1 MIKKLLIANRG
12 EIAVRIIRACIE
24 LDIETVAVYSEAD
37 RDALHVQL
45 ADEAYCIGPTSSK
58 DSYLNFTNIMS
69 VATLTEVDAI
79 HPGYGFLS
87 ENADFAE
94 ICKACNIT
102 FVGPSPYAIQKMGTK
117 DVARETMREAGV
129 PVVPGSQGIIADE
142 EEGLRIAEEIGYPVI
157 IKATAGGGGKGIRIA
172 RTKED
177 LVQGIQVT
185 QREAETAFGNPGVY
199 IEKFIENFRHVEIQ
213 VLADNHGNV
222 IHLGE
227 RDCTIQRRL
236 QKLIEET
243 PSPAIT
249 PEIRAEMGEA
259 AVKAAKAVG
268 YSGAGTIEFIFDQQD
283 QSFYFMEMNTRIQ
296 VEHPVTEMVTG
307 IDLIKEQIK
316 VANNEKLSSKQEDIE
331 FNGWAIEC
339 RINAENPSKN
349 FMPSPGKIEMY
360 LPPGGLGVRIDS
372 AAYPGYSIPPFYD
385 SMIAKLITYGKTRD
399 EAVQRMK
406 RALSEFVIEGVF
418 TTIPFH
424 SKVMDH
430 PVFIDGDFNTK
441 FLEKYTIMESEV
453 ERKG

>member
-12 EIAVRIIRACIE
+12 EIAVRIIRACKE
-24 LDIETVAVYSEAD
+24 MDIETVAVFSEAD
-37 RDALHVQL
+37 KEALHVQL

-94 ICKACNIT
+94 ICKACNIK
-102 FVGPSPYAIQKMGTK
+102 FVGPTAQAIQKMGIK
-117 DVARETMREAGV
+117 DVARETMKAANV
-129 PVVPGSQGIIADE
+129 PIVPGSEGVIENEDE
-142 EEGLRIAEEIGYPVI
+142 AIRIANEIGYPVI

-172 RTKED
+172 ETQED
-177 LVQGIQVT
+177 LIKGIRVT
-185 QREAETAFGNPGVY
+185 QKEAETAFGNPGVY
-199 IEKFIENFRHVEIQ
+199 IEKYIEDFRHVEIQ
-213 VLADNHGNV
+213 VLADQHGNV
-222 IHLGE
+222 VHLGE
-227 RDCTIQRRL
+227 RDCSIQRRL

-249 PEIRAEMGEA
+249 PEIRAKMGDA
-259 AVKAAKAVG
+259 SVKAAKAVD
-268 YSGAGTIEFIFDQQD
+268 YVGAGTIEYIFDRTS

-307 IDLIKEQIK
+307 VDLIKEQIRI
-316 VANNEKLSSKQEDIE
+316 ANNEKLSFKQDEIE
-331 FNGWAIEC
+331 FDGWAIEC
-339 RINAENPSKN
+339 RVNAENPFKN

-385 SMIAKLITYGKTRD
+385 SMIAKLITYGPTRQ
-399 EAVQRMK
+399 EAVNRMK
-406 RALSEFVIEGVF
+406 RSLDEFVVEGID

-424 SKVMDH
+424 RLIMDNY
-430 PVFIDGDFNTK
+430 VFVKGDFNTK
-441 FLEKYTIMESEV
+441 FLEENPILQKED
-453 ERKG
+453 